1 MSKLLDRKFLILMTF
16 LLICCMSFSAITG
29 AKYLGTLITVFEDFF
44 GDVKKV
50 LVAGAVIFVGV
61 KALQAAA
68 GADANSFVVTLFTV
82 LFIIA
87 LAGIFLTLAVAVG
100 GATIN
105 EDVLKELKNKTAI
118 EKNVEVLYE
127 IE

>member
-1 MSKLLDRKFLILMTF
+1 MSLLDCTAVELAAKIMAGEVTAVEAMQAVVAQIEKSEAELNCYVTF
-16 LLICCMSFSAITG
+16 D
-29 AKYLGTLITVFEDFF
+29 KE
-44 GDVKKV
+44 
-50 LVAGAVIFVGV
+50 